1 MQVVQVRT
9 APGYRSKM
17 STTMSTLRDT
27 IVPFQSSYG
36 EDNSNSEMTP
46 TFIYVIPQR
55 DSNFHKKMT
64 SSGFSANNLD
74 SKKKKAERPHSQQP
88 GQQEEESRKI
98 TFSSGTGIS
107 S

>member
-1 MQVVQVRT
+1 
-9 APGYRSKM
+9 
-17 STTMSTLRDT
+17 MSTLRDS

-46 TFIYVIPQR
+46 TVIPQR
-55 DSNFHKKMT
+55 DSNNDSTFHKKNDLD
-64 SSGFSANNLD
+64 NNLD
-74 SKKKKAERPHSQQP
+74 SKKKKKAEGPHSQQP
-88 GQQEEESRKI
+88 GESRKT